1 MKRHAFTLIELLVVI
16 AIIAIL
22 AAILFPVFAR
32 ARESARNANCLSN
45 MNQIGKAFSMYVQDY
60 DRIIPNG
67 TNRYDAYAYGQLPPC
82 EDTLQAGCFYSVQY
96 QLTPYIK
103 NQQVWKDPSD
113 SGDRPPLAQGVAAV
127 GNYYNQFGSSYYYVM
142 RRLNNFDQT
151 QLAMSSDWE
160 RGVVADLRYSQVFV
174 FHDGGHGPHTTGT
187 ARSDTTLQSF
197 PERWHND
204 TMINLLFADGHTK
217 STPYDQYVKLR
228 RGGIWVWNAN

>member
-1 MKRHAFTLIELLVVI
+1 
-16 AIIAIL
+16 
-22 AAILFPVFAR
+22 
-32 ARESARNANCLSN
+32 

-82 EDTLQAGCFYSVQY
+82 EDMLQARCFYSVQY

-127 GNYYNQFGSSYYYVM
+127 SNYYNQFGSSYYYVM

-160 RGVVADLRYSQVFV
+160 RGVVADLRYSQMSSGLF
-174 FHDGGHGPHTTGT
+174 FSKGGFAQKNRYTALLHHLAQGGVLSGERQPHLYRQLKIRGIVGGYLVLSRHSQHLVKHGLGRYY
-187 ARSDTTLQSF
+187 AYSNR
-197 PERWHND
+197 
-204 TMINLLFADGHTK
+204 
-217 STPYDQYVKLR
+217 
-228 RGGIWVWNAN
+228 